1 MEMHRGADVPVRHC
15 CTVPPRRVPQLVAA
29 RVGSQAR
36 RLMGC
41 SQSALWACAR
51 MEVNEVV
58 CCMWLLY
65 SRCGAGLLDERNLQL
80 SRVPAPTQ
88 VSLCIVSATAYCG
101 VLKYS

>member
-1 MEMHRGADVPVRHC
+1 MEMHRGADVPVR
-15 CTVPPRRVPQLVAA
+15 PPRATACGRTGWFA
-29 RVGSQAR
+29 
-36 RLMGC
+36 
-41 SQSALWACAR
+41 SALIDGLQPISRACAR

-80 SRVPAPTQ
+80 SRVPAQTQ